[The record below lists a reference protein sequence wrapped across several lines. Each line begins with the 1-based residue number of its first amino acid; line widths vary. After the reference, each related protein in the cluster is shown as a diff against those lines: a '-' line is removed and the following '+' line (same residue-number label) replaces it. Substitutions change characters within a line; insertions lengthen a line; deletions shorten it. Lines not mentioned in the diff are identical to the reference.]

1 MNDEM
6 IVAIVPNPEEQGPT
20 GHPGPNG
27 ILGRR
32 IYEMVNHPRHYQ
44 SNNGVECIDAI
55 NAATE
60 GLTGIEAFDT
70 GSAIKYLWRWKKKE
84 NPVQDIKKAIWYLN
98 NLIENIEESNKKEI

>member
-1 MNDEM
+1 MNDE
-6 IVAIVPNPEEQGPT
+6 INIP
-20 GHPGPNG
+20 
-27 ILGRR
+27 
-32 IYEMVNHPRHYQ
+32 EMVNHPRHYQ
-44 SNNGVECIDAI
+44 SNNGVEWIDAI

-98 NLIENIEESNKKEI
+98 NLIENIDKKGE

>member
-1 MNDEM
+1 MNNEM
-6 IVAIVPNPEEQGPT
+6 IVAVVPNPSNRLT
-20 GHPGPNG
+20 S
-27 ILGRR
+27 
-32 IYEMVNHPRHYQ
+32 EMVNHPKHYQ

-84 NPVQDIKKAIWYLN
+84 NPIQDIKKAIWYLN
-98 NLIENIEESNKKEI
+98 NLIENIEESNKKEN

>member
-6 IVAIVPNPEEQGPT
+6 NIP
-20 GHPGPNG
+20 
-27 ILGRR
+27 
-32 IYEMVNHPRHYQ
+32 EMVNHPRHYQ

-60 GLTGIEAFDT
+60 YLTGIEAFDT

-98 NLIENIEESNKKEI
+98 NLIENIDKKESK

>member
-6 IVAIVPNPEEQGPT
+6 LIVGVPNPSNRLT
-20 GHPGPNG
+20 S
-27 ILGRR
+27 
-32 IYEMVNHPRHYQ
+32 EMVNNPRHYQ